1 MFFDYIVYIYWTNL
15 LWSYKENTI
24 ECSVYKDFNY
34 NHALFILKIMISLNE
49 YLSPGW
55 YGYESVP
62 NIPRI
67 KVPDYDKTASDR
79 SG

>member
-1 MFFDYIVYIYWTNL
+1 
-15 LWSYKENTI
+15 
-24 ECSVYKDFNY
+24 
-34 NHALFILKIMISLNE
+34 MISLNE

-67 KVPDYDKTASDR
+67 KVPDYVKTA
-79 SG
+79 